1 MASVFTVLTK
11 LQADVSNFSSGMAK
25 AQASLDKLEKAVAKT
40 GSNMDK
46 NITKESKKAA
56 GGLGKLKGAFG
67 AAAAAGAAFAAVNFV
82 QNITK
87 AASSFET
94 EFIGVEQTFGD
105 AADVVKDFAST
116 AAYTAG
122 ISETAALRFSKSF
135 GGFARSAGLAGEA
148 QAGFSTSLVKLAG
161 DLSSFYDTSPEDALS
176 AISAGL
182 RGEFE
187 PLRRYNIL
195 LNDTEL
201 KQEAMNKGIFNG
213 TGNLSTQQRVLAAH
227 TAILGQAG
235 IAQDDFT
242 NYSDAYSNV
251 LFTNQAL
258 IQNLTADLG
267 TALLPSMAKLAQA
280 FTPIIENA
288 GPRLEKVIQAVVP
301 VIEALINAIEPINEA
316 LNPLLD
322 AFVPVMEVIANLI
335 NTLLPPFVS
344 ILSMIT
350 PIINDIIQAITPL
363 INNNLTIFGDYLDRV
378 LVPVLQFLADII
390 STFVVP
396 AIQFLADII
405 GNYISP
411 VVSGFVEVIDTFLTP
426 ALGEFH
432 SSMGTWLP
440 EVQKFFENAFG
451 GIGDVIEW
459 TYNNII
465 KPVFGGILDFMRD
478 VLGIDIATT
487 IADIG
492 AAFQKGYDRARN
504 QYNNSKL
511 SFTGEEAR
519 MRALKEAQEVGTA
532 AGNVAGTAMANAMK
546 PPAGKGGKE
555 ARNAWR
561 ELFLSF
567 TEDVKK
573 QEAKIRLATLGLSA
587 ALIDKV
593 LGDTDWEKI
602 YNRIIKGGAKTAQ
615 NLQNSFNKTTDG
627 IEEMAE
633 AIKLAEQ
640 KLQEFNDAANEFKLS
655 ISDMMEDV
663 NPFKALLDKRGEYE
677 RQVAD
682 MFDNFYDKIREG
694 LASKLF
700 SEDAAKGLT
709 AIIDDYNKQLSEVAK
724 SFDTVSASLENLK
737 AVREA
742 TTAFREGIQQ
752 VTSATLPLARVEREI
767 GRFEQ
772 QVIGSFDE
780 IDARIS
786 EGINIGLLSEA
797 IGQQLRASASAT
809 RATLNRIARQRD
821 DLAKTYNEFIQ
832 RLNTTTEFRKAT
844 REAVMGYANITSLGR
859 SARTIVKNFGVIVQ
873 RTETFRDQLSTLNQ
887 MGLNRELYNQILQSG
902 LDAGSATAK
911 ALIKGGPKAVNEL
924 NALYAKL
931 NLTADVM
938 AVETTNVMFEGGEA
952 AVLGFIDGIIAQD
965 EQLMNE
971 AQAIASAFNAAF
983 TSSIDLATVNLDGL
997 IAQLEAQRDALIEKG
1012 TSLAQAFNDAF
1023 SASLKVA
1030 IEQAAPPAPVTPT
1043 PAPTP
1048 EPEPAPQTAAGRSR
1062 KQIWADIE
1070 SIREKIFNAEKYIA
1084 NMQKA
1089 GKMTQ
1094 VAGATKK
1101 LNDYIATRT
1110 KLIDEYNA
1118 AKMARGGMIRGAGT
1132 ATSDSIPA
1140 RLSNGEFVMS
1150 AAAVDKFGAGF
1161 MSAINS
1167 GRVPAFATGGA
1178 VGSARIVTGGGG
1190 KTVINNKYEINVRTG
1205 IGDPAAIGKQV
1216 VSAIAAYQKTS
1227 GRQIL

>member
-11 LQADVSNFSSGMAK
+11 LQADVSNFSAGMAK

-40 GSNMDK
+40 GGNMDK
-46 NITKESKKAA
+46 NLTKESKKAA

-67 AAAAAGAAFAAVNFV
+67 AAAAAGAAFAAVNYV
-82 QNITK
+82 K
-87 AASSFET
+87 GAVGAASAYEA
-94 EFIGVEQTFGD
+94 EFVGVEQTFGS
-105 AADVVKDFAST
+105 ASQVVKDFADQ

-122 ISETAALRFSKSF
+122 LSETAALRYAKSF
-135 GGFARSAGLAGEA
+135 GGFATSAGLAGDA
-148 QAGFSTSLVKLAG
+148 QAKFATSLVQTAG
-161 DLSSFYDTSPEDALS
+161 DLGSFFDLPTEQALA
-176 AISAGL
+176 AIQAGI

-187 PLRRYNIL
+187 PLRRFNIL
-195 LNDTEL
+195 LDETAI
-201 KQEAMNKGIFNG
+201 KTAAMNQGIYNG
-213 TGNLSTQQRVLAAH
+213 TGDLTAQQKVLGAQA
-227 TAILGQAG
+227 AILSQVGV
-235 IAQDDFT
+235 AQNDFT
-242 NYSDAYSNV
+242 KYADTYGNSIKTVDA
-251 LFTNQAL
+251 LM
-258 IQNLTADLG
+258 QNLAADLG

-280 FTPIIENA
+280 FIPIVESLA
-288 GPRLEKVIQAVVP
+288 PLLEKVFKAIIP
-301 VIEALINAIEPINEA
+301 VIEAFTKSLAPVVDALAPLI
-316 LNPLLD
+316 D
-322 AFVPVMEVIANLI
+322 AFVPVMELIASLVETI
-335 NTLLPPFVS
+335 LPPFVE
-344 ILSMIT
+344 ILGLIT
-350 PIINDIIQAITPL
+350 PIVRDILKALEPL
-363 INNNLTIFGDYLDRV
+363 AEQGLTVLGDILDSFVMPLLRH
-378 LVPVLQFLADII
+378 FADII

-396 AIQFLADII
+396 AIEFLADII
-405 GNYISP
+405 GTYINP
-411 VVSGFVEVIDTFLTP
+411 VVSGLAELIQTYVTP
-426 ALGEFH
+426 QFDAFH
-432 SSMGTWLP
+432 SQMGTILP
-440 EVQKFFENAFG
+440 DVQKFFEDAFNN
-451 GIGDVIEW
+451 IGKVIEW

-492 AAFQKGYDRARN
+492 SAFQKGYDRARN

-519 MRALKEAQEVGTA
+519 MKAIQEAKEVGTA
-532 AGNVAGTAMANAMK
+532 AGNAAGTAMGNAMK
-546 PPAGKGGKE
+546 PPAGKGGKD

-561 ELFLSF
+561 ELFLGF

-615 NLQNSFNKTTDG
+615 NLQNAFNKTTDG

-633 AIKLAEQ
+633 ATELAAQ
-640 KLQEFNDAANEFKLS
+640 KLKEFNDAADAFKLS
-655 ISDMMEDV
+655 VSGMMADV

-677 RQVAD
+677 RQVGD

-694 LASKLF
+694 LTSKLF
-700 SEDAAKGLT
+700 SEDAAKGLRS
-709 AIIDDYNKQLSEVAK
+709 IVDDYNKQLSDVAK
-724 SFDTVSASLENLK
+724 SFDSVTASLENLK

-742 TTAFREGIQQ
+742 TTAFREGIQGL
-752 VTSATLPLARVEREI
+752 TSATLPLARVEREI

-772 QVIGSFDE
+772 QVISSFDE

-797 IGQQLRASASAT
+797 IGQQLRASANAT

-821 DLAKTYNEFIQ
+821 DLAKTYNEFIE

-844 REAVMGYANITSLGR
+844 REAVMGYANITSLGK

-873 RTETFRDQLSTLNQ
+873 RTETFRQQLSTLNQ

-911 ALIKGGPKAVNEL
+911 ALLKGGPKAVTEL
-924 NALYAKL
+924 NALYARL
-931 NLTADVM
+931 NLTADTM
-938 AVETTNVMFEGGEA
+938 AAETTNVMFEGGEA
-952 AVLGFIDGIIAQD
+952 VIQGFIDGVIAQD
-965 EQLMNE
+965 EKLMAE
-971 AQAIASAFNAAF
+971 AQAVASAFNAAF

-997 IAQLEAQRDALIEKG
+997 IAQLEAQRDALIQKG

-1030 IEQAAPPAPVTPT
+1030 IAEAAPPAVA
-1043 PAPTP
+1043 PAPAP
-1048 EPEPAPQTAAGRSR
+1048 AEPEPAPQTAAGRSR

-1070 SIREKIFNAEKYIA
+1070 AIREKIFNAEKYIA

-1094 VAGATKK
+1094 VAGATTK
-1101 LNDYIATRT
+1101 LNGYIAQRE

-1118 AKMARGGMIRGAGT
+1118 AKMLAGGGMIRGAGT

-1150 AAAVDKFGAGF
+1150 ASAVDKFGAGF